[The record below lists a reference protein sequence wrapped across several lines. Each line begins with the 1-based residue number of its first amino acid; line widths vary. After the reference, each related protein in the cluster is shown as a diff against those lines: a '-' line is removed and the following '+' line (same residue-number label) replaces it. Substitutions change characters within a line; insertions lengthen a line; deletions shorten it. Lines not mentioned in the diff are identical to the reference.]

1 MSDRIAGG
9 LLWAAPAGV
18 SEVSLMQSLLDGR
31 FALVRPFR
39 LAVREKL
46 LEHREADFAVVQ
58 CVAELAAFVNPS
70 RRDPRKRQASELFDL
85 VFATTWAGI
94 CKDCHVW
101 LIGDA
106 EFFQHRAPV

>member
-9 LLWAAPAGV
+9 LSCAIDGAA
-18 SEVSLMQSLLDGR
+18 EVSVMRGLLDRR

-106 EFFQHRAPV
+106 EFFQHRAP